1 MSLVNLRTNFKDLKY
16 GHDREGG
23 GSSNQPYIKTPL
35 NVNLPPAFNFLGSD
49 FILRGGPIGA
59 PLATV
64 NDLARLTK
72 YFADIKTPSGL
83 LFIAKQNL
91 LSRTAV
97 RTQASGK
104 LVNEGVYTPLS
115 TLAQAGVSAF
125 GLHLNKQGLNPI
137 PGGLGSLR
145 TYSDVVTNDSSP
157 IAGVISALSLGA
169 ASLTGIAGN
178 LLGGAANPLSSL
190 SDNRLVA
197 LYGVKI
203 DNSKASYLT
212 NGLISV
218 RGDNV
223 NLISYQGGPG
233 SFLGIGLT
241 NIQFADQRTGANNPN
256 YGKNPNYLNGL
267 KNSLTNR
274 EDEAYISQIKKPLG
288 ASTIYKKLY
297 PNSSGSL
304 EISSDPQSISTT
316 PYSGSSTSQYI
327 TDATDTNTAFAT
339 YDEVIVTGPVKTAV
353 YTQDELTNSTTYWL
367 DTKKIKDFRA
377 TLREKAKS
385 DSTLK
390 TALELLVPNS
400 PDYATQNIEN
410 RVNLGDPGNKFG
422 KNLTSYTKGIGTLD
436 SNNKPS
442 TYYGAAS
449 QNSFD
454 QITVLPLYKSSGP
467 TDAKVTNDL
476 VQFRIAAIDN
486 TDPNKKVY
494 IHFRAFLDSFN
505 DAYTGNWSP
514 AQYVGRGENF
524 YTYDGFDRKISLS
537 FTIAAQSKIELIPM
551 YKKLNYLASNLAPDY
566 SGYGLMRGPL
576 VQLTVGGYLRE
587 LPGFITS
594 LTYDIVDNASWEIGI
609 DDDGNSDSTY
619 DSTVK
624 ELPHMIKVTG
634 FSFTPIHP
642 FVPRKVLDH
651 DNQKSKYIALSTKGH
666 QAGDLSNY
674 TTPNITL
681 KDLQNEAANANDTK
695 ENPQDI

>member
-1 MSLVNLRTNFKDLKY
+1 MGLKDRSTVFKDLKY
-16 GHDREGG
+16 GHDRIDG

-35 NVNLPPAFNFLGSD
+35 NVKLPPAFNFLGSD

-59 PLATV
+59 PLATA

-72 YFADIKTPSGL
+72 YFADVRTPSGL

-145 TYSDVVTNDSSP
+145 TYSDVVTGNSSA
-157 IAGVISALSLGA
+157 IVGAISNLSAGA

-212 NGLISV
+212 NSFISV

-241 NIQFADQRTGANNPN
+241 NIQFADQRTGVNNPN
-256 YGKNPNYLNGL
+256 YGKNPNYLDGL

-274 EDEAYISQIKKPLG
+274 EKDTSKIQKPLG
-288 ASTIYKKLY
+288 ASTLYKNLHPK
-297 PNSSGSL
+297 SSGSSNIT
-304 EISSDPQSISTT
+304 ISFEPQPVATT
-316 PYSGSSTSQYI
+316 PYSGSENFQYV
-327 TDATDTNTAFAT
+327 TEATDINDAFAT
-339 YDEVIVTGPVKTAV
+339 YDEVIVTGPTKTVV
-353 YTQDELTNSTTYWL
+353 YTEQEILDNTTSYWS
-367 DTKKIKDFRA
+367 DTKKIKDFRELLRKKAA
-377 TLREKAKS
+377 T
-385 DSTLK
+385 DNILK
-390 TALELLVPNS
+390 TASELLIPNS

-410 RVNLGDPGNKFG
+410 RVNLGDPGNRAL
-422 KNLTSYTKGIGTLD
+422 KNLTSYTKGIGTIT
-436 SNNKPS
+436 NGKPS

-449 QNSFD
+449 ETSFD

-467 TDAKVTNDL
+467 ADAKTTNDL

-494 IHFRAFLDSFN
+494 MHFRAFLDSFN
-505 DAYTGNWSP
+505 DAYTGNWSS

-537 FTIAAQSKIELIPM
+537 FTVAAQSKIELIPM

-587 LPGFITS
+587 MPGFITS
-594 LTYDIVDNASWEIGI
+594 LTYDVVDNTSWEIGI
-609 DDDGNSDSTY
+609 DDDGNSDKTY

-634 FSFTPIHP
+634 FNFTPIHP

-651 DNQKSKYIALSTKGH
+651 DNQKSKYIALSVKGH
-666 QAGDLSNY
+666 KSTDLSNY

-695 ENPQDI
+695 ENSQDI

>member
-1 MSLVNLRTNFKDLKY
+1 MKGLKDRSTVFKDLKY

-23 GSSNQPYIKTPL
+23 GSSNQPYIKTPI

-49 FILRGGPIGA
+49 FILRGGPLGA
-59 PLATV
+59 PLATA
-64 NDLARLTK
+64 NDLTRLTK
-72 YFADIKTPSGL
+72 YFTDTKTPSGL

-97 RTQASGK
+97 RTQASKG

-125 GLHLNKQGLNPI
+125 GFHLNKQGLNPI
-137 PGGLGSLR
+137 PGALGSLR
-145 TYSDVVTNDSSP
+145 TYSDIVQNPTLSAAG
-157 IAGVISALSLGA
+157 IAANVLQGGATSILATLKSLLGG
-169 ASLTGIAGN
+169 TQAGN
-178 LLGGAANPLSSL
+178 LILT
-190 SDNRLVA
+190 DNRLVT
-197 LYGVKI
+197 LYDNKI
-203 DNSKASYLT
+203 QPRYILPNILT
-212 NGLISV
+212 
-218 RGDNV
+218 
-223 NLISYQGGPG
+223 YQGGPG
-233 SFLGIGLT
+233 SILGVGVT
-241 NIQFADQRTGANNPN
+241 NIKFADQRTGINNPEVFN
-256 YGKNPNYLNGL
+256 SGFFKTEEQGYYDFAVFRRIAPTYQASRILNLNGL
-267 KNSLTNR
+267 SAVYSKIVYDDYNT
-274 EDEAYISQIKKPLG
+274 
-288 ASTIYKKLY
+288 LY
-297 PNSSGSL
+297 SEYNADGDQDDLLNFNPDVYTPDDNGNPTFEPNT
-304 EISSDPQSISTT
+304 EK
-316 PYSGSSTSQYI
+316 TSENNTYTYTQKDLI
-327 TDATDTNTAFAT
+327 DATRYTDN
-339 YDEVIVTGPVKTAV
+339 VKRLV
-353 YTQDELTNSTTYWL
+353 
-367 DTKKIKDFRA
+367 DFRA
-377 TLREKAKS
+377 KLREPFKNNPGDIAFN
-385 DSTLK
+385 TLGN
-390 TALELLVPNS
+390 A
-400 PDYATQNIEN
+400 PDYDSQRIEL
-410 RVNLGDPGNKFG
+410 RVNLGDPGNKEG
-422 KNLTSYTKGIGTLD
+422 KKLGSYTKGIGTLD

-449 QNSFD
+449 ETSFD

-467 TDAKVTNDL
+467 ADAKTTNDL

-494 IHFRAFLDSFN
+494 MHFRAFLDSFN
-505 DAYTGNWSP
+505 DAYTGNWSSDK
-514 AQYVGRGENF
+514 YVGRGENF

-594 LTYDIVDNASWEIGI
+594 LTYEVVDNASWEIGI
-609 DDDGNSDSTY
+609 DDDGNNDSTY

-651 DNQKSKYIALSTKGH
+651 DDQKSKYIALSTKGH
-666 QAGDLSNY
+666 KATDLSNY